1 MNKGKSYACRD
12 RLENNLRKGD
22 FYPTPVSLVT
32 CSADLFKVAIP
43 ANAIITEPC
52 CGNGQITLGLK
63 KLGYEQVIEND
74 LYAEREDILHNDLLH
89 SDIDEWCSDYIVTNF
104 PFSKWDECVGA
115 CLQKKNLK
123 ALITIGRLNYL
134 STQARLEGSSW
145 KLQGPMWKH
154 LKEIWIFSRYID
166 YRTEPRSDGQF
177 NVGAMATGFFYFTKE
192 EVEAPVIK
200 FVDVQKYATLG
211 NVKE

>member
-1 MNKGKSYACRD
+1 MINKKGKAYA
-12 RLENNLRKGD
+12 NRKPSSERPAGD

-32 CSADLFKVAIP
+32 CSADLFKSVIP

-63 KLGYEQVIEND
+63 KLGYERIIEND
-74 LYAEREDILHNDLLH
+74 LYTEREDILHNDLLH
-89 SDIDEWCSDYIVTNF
+89 SNLDEWCSEYIVTNF
-104 PFSKWDECVGA
+104 PFSKWDDCVMA
-115 CLQKKNLK
+115 CLAKENLK

-134 STQARLEGSSW
+134 STQSRLKS
-145 KLQGPMWKH
+145 PMWKH

-166 YRTEPRSDGQF
+166 YRTDPRDDGQF

-192 EVEAPVIK
+192 ETDAPVIR

-211 NVKE
+211 NKEE